1 MKAVVFCEGTTD
13 LLMIQFV
20 LQYKYGWKYD
30 GFVENTVSNRLMK
43 RILVKDGAKIEIR
56 SCGGIT
62 NIPDEMRRFQEQ
74 MEYSTKKE
82 ELFDKV
88 IILIDHDT
96 VDSNKIFV
104 DKLNE
109 KLQTNFNER
118 DINVDIKWK
127 TDNLVFKEI
136 ELDFYISCLPEEE
149 TGAIES
155 VMLEALVTDDIEENL
170 VNNSEKFILY
180 IRENQDRYLQ
190 RKSLIAKAVFNTY
203 FAISTPEEKCGER
216 SRVLRAYDWKNNE
229 VLNKSFGFLD
239 IYDNDNK

>member
-43 RILVKDGAKIEIR
+43 RILVKEGAKIEIR

-62 NIPDEMRRFQEQ
+62 NIVEEMRRFQEQ

-82 ELFDKV
+82 ELFNKV

-96 VDSNKIFV
+96 VGSNKEFT

-109 KLQTNFNER
+109 KLQTSFNEG
-118 DINVDIKWK
+118 DINIDRKWK
-127 TDNLVFKEI
+127 IDNLVFKEI
-136 ELDFYISCLPEEE
+136 ELDFYIRCLPEEE

-155 VMLEALVTDDIEENL
+155 VMLEALATDDIEESL
-170 VNNSEKFILY
+170 INNSEKFILY
-180 IRENQDRYLQ
+180 IREDQDRYLQ

-203 FAISTPEEKCGER
+203 FAIRTPEEKYGER
-216 SRVLRAYDWKNNE
+216 SRVLKAYDWKNNE
-229 VLNKSFGFLD
+229 VLNRSFAFLD
-239 IYDNDNK
+239 IYDENAK

>member
-1 MKAVVFCEGTTD
+1 M
-13 LLMIQFV
+13 
-20 LQYKYGWKYD
+20 
-30 GFVENTVSNRLMK
+30 
-43 RILVKDGAKIEIR
+43 
-56 SCGGIT
+56 
-62 NIPDEMRRFQEQ
+62 
-74 MEYSTKKE
+74 
-82 ELFDKV
+82 
-88 IILIDHDT
+88 IDHDT

-170 VNNSEKFILY
+170 VNNSEKFICILEK
-180 IRENQDRYLQ
+180 IR
-190 RKSLIAKAVFNTY
+190 T
-203 FAISTPEEKCGER
+203 
-216 SRVLRAYDWKNNE
+216 
-229 VLNKSFGFLD
+229 D
-239 IYDNDNK
+239 ICRESH

>member
-1 MKAVVFCEGTTD
+1 
-13 LLMIQFV
+13 
-20 LQYKYGWKYD
+20 
-30 GFVENTVSNRLMK
+30 
-43 RILVKDGAKIEIR
+43 
-56 SCGGIT
+56 
-62 NIPDEMRRFQEQ
+62 

-190 RKSLIAKAVFNTY
+190 RKSLI
-203 FAISTPEEKCGER
+203 
-216 SRVLRAYDWKNNE
+216 RVSAMY
-229 VLNKSFGFLD
+229 
-239 IYDNDNK
+239 

>member
-104 DKLNE
+104 DKLN
-109 KLQTNFNER
+109 
-118 DINVDIKWK
+118 
-127 TDNLVFKEI
+127 
-136 ELDFYISCLPEEE
+136 
-149 TGAIES
+149 
-155 VMLEALVTDDIEENL
+155 
-170 VNNSEKFILY
+170 
-180 IRENQDRYLQ
+180 
-190 RKSLIAKAVFNTY
+190 
-203 FAISTPEEKCGER
+203 
-216 SRVLRAYDWKNNE
+216 
-229 VLNKSFGFLD
+229 
-239 IYDNDNK
+239 